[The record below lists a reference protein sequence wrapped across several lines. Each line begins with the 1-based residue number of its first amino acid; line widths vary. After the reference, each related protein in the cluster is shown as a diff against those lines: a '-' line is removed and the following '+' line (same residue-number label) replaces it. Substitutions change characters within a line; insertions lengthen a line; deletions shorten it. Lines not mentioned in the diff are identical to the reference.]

1 MKTQIICTIMAVGLI
16 AGCSQRSD
24 NGMGGTGNASDST
37 TTLNQEEH
45 HVGPKLNELPAAVQT
60 TIKQQAPNGVV
71 ADIDK
76 HTRSGQVV
84 YDISFKDAGANPS
97 IKVAADGTVVKN
109 DLGKA
114 DNVNLLPADSAAAAT
129 GNGKGPIIG
138 TTMKDLP
145 AAVRQTI
152 MEKAPNA
159 EVTDIDKKTRDGRV
173 MYEITFKD
181 TGKNPKMLL
190 NEDGSVAEDLHK

>member
-1 MKTQIICTIMAVGLI
+1 MKTQIICTTLMAIGLVT
-16 AGCSQRSD
+16 GCQRSD
-24 NGMGGTGNASDST
+24 NMGGTGNASDST
-37 TTLNQEEH
+37 VALNREER
-45 HVGPKLNELPAAVQT
+45 HVGPKLNELPAAVQA
-60 TIKQQAPNGVV
+60 TIKEQAPNGTV

-76 HTRSGQVV
+76 QTRSGQVV
-84 YDISFKDAGANPS
+84 YDVSFKDKGVNPS
-97 IKVAADGTVVKN
+97 IKVAADGTLVKS

-114 DNVNLLPADSAAAAT
+114 DNANLLPADSAAVPT

-145 AAVRQTI
+145 VAVRQTI

-173 MYEITFKD
+173 TYEVTFKD